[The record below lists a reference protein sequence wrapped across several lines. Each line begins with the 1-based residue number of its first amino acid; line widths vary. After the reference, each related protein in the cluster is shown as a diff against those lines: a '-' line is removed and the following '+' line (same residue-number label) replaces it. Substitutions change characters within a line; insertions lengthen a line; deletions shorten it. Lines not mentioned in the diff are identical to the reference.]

1 MKYELHKIRNDYQ
14 VYGEVNGIAIRN
26 YDCGVYYYA
35 IAIRF
40 FQGNCLV
47 KVQNNVKDRTVR
59 NEEDIIK
66 RINRMIAE

>member
-1 MKYELHKIRNDYQ
+1 MKYQLNKIGNDYQ
-14 VYGEVNGIAIRN
+14 IYGEVNGFAIKN
-26 YDCGVYYYA
+26 YDCGVSYYA

-40 FQGNCLV
+40 FQDDCLV